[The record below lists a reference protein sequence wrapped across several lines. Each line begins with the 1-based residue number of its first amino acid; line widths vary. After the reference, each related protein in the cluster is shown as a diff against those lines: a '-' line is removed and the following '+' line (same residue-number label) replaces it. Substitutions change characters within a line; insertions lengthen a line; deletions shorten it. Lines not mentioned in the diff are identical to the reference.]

1 MTGWSAVAVAVAAAL
16 AAWVLLEAKTSRPDG
31 DLLRV
36 HPVRRILIFLMPTRA
51 ESIVMYDAAIDAT
64 KLEAFLASP
73 EAGGAHI
80 THVTVAAANI
90 ALAATPKMN
99 RFVAGGR
106 LYQRR
111 GRFLS
116 FSLKRVRMDREAAIS
131 TVKLEMHDG
140 ETFDALRRRI
150 DGGVK
155 VERSGQKTSTDK
167 EIDIFNALPRP
178 VLRFGVK
185 LFRWLDDH
193 NLLPQAF
200 IKGDPL
206 YTSIFV
212 ANLGSLGMGAGYHH
226 LFEYGSCPL
235 FIMIGQVEP
244 RAVVVDGQV
253 VVRPI
258 LPVRFTFDERIED
271 GLNARY
277 GIDRLVA
284 VLSDPGPA
292 LAAGPM
298 WPPAAG

>member
-1 MTGWSAVAVAVAAAL
+1 MGWWIAAL
-16 AAWVLLEAKTSRPDG
+16 VVALIWLLLEMKTSRADG
-31 DLLRV
+31 DLLKM
-36 HPVRRILIFLMPTRA
+36 HPVRRILIAIMPSRN
-51 ESIVMYDAAIDAT
+51 ESVVYFDAAVDAT

-73 EAGGAHI
+73 EAGGAHV
-80 THVTVAAANI
+80 THVAVAAANI
-90 ALAATPKMN
+90 GLAATPKLN

-111 GRFLS
+111 GRFMS
-116 FSLKRVRMDREAAIS
+116 FSLKRTRLDREAAIS
-131 TVKLEMHDG
+131 TVKLEMRDD
-140 ETFDALRRRI
+140 ETFDQLRARI

-155 VERSGQKTSTDK
+155 IERSGQKTSTDK

-193 NLLPQAF
+193 NLLPDAF
-200 IKGDPL
+200 LRGDPL

-212 ANLGSLGMGAGYHH
+212 ANLGSVGMAAGYHH
-226 LFEYGSCPL
+226 LFEYGNCPL
-235 FIMIGQVEP
+235 FIMIGKVEP

-277 GIDRLVA
+277 GIDRLVE
-284 VLSDPGPA
+284 VLADPAAA
-292 LAAGPM
+292 LANGPM
-298 WPPAAG
+298 IPRA